1 MAEQPKKDS
10 LFKRIFR
17 NNKVGD
23 AHTKHTSKQ
32 RALLKEKLSVYNEER
47 FIPDVVLVF
56 QTKAVKD
63 NKTSN
68 PEMDRI
74 NFNIKIVETV
84 FDCYLAANITN
95 TRFYLMLRLNEQK
108 LESECASN
116 AIKIKLL
123 NAYGHQ
129 IYDPTRKVDFEP
141 FRSRQRQEITLTSLN
156 KLIDIQQL
164 KDIGILNDVYT
175 MHTVSG
181 VHRIKE
187 LWFNK
192 KWYWPEPLAS
202 ITDYIKEGR
211 DLNFTAITTLRMYFG
226 EKVAFYFAWVSFY
239 TSFLLFLAV
248 PGVAV
253 SIALW
258 AHDESASYLLPLWSI
273 FNSLSSTLVVERWKR
288 KSAEI
293 ATRWGTI
300 DMMKNTSRQRI
311 LRTEFVGD
319 ETVHETTGVITKLST
334 NKQTVVYFA
343 MSIPILLVLLAAVV
357 GSFFYTQ
364 YLQDNYDF
372 PTIVRMLISAAN
384 GVIMAVINIIY
395 MGIARFFVDKE
406 NHKYADAYENSLIF
420 KVFIFQFLNSYLGV
434 FYVITKEQLSNIH
447 LFLISLLITKQSSS
461 ITTTVNIIQITH

>member
-1 MAEQPKKDS
+1 M
-10 LFKRIFR
+10 FIFR
-17 NNKVGD
+17 KNKVGD
-23 AHTKHTSKQ
+23 AHSKQ
-32 RALLKEKLSVYNEER
+32 VSKHKALLKEKLATYNEER
-47 FIPDVVLVF
+47 FIPDVVLLF

-63 NKTSN
+63 NKLSN
-68 PEMDRI
+68 AEMDRI

-95 TRFYLMLRLNEQK
+95 TRFYLMIKMNEQK
-108 LESECASN
+108 MESECASN

-164 KDIGILNDVYT
+164 KDIGILKDVYT

-202 ITDYIKEGR
+202 ISEYLKEGK
-211 DLNFTAITTLRMYFG
+211 DMNFTAITTLRTYFG

-239 TSFLLFLAV
+239 TSFLLLLAV
-248 PGVAV
+248 PGVAI

-258 AHDESASYLLPLWSI
+258 AREESASYLLPVWSI
-273 FNSLSSTLVVERWKR
+273 FNSLCSTLVVERWKR

-300 DMMKNTSRQRI
+300 DMMKNASIKRI
-311 LRTEFVGD
+311 LRPEFVGD
-319 ETVHETTGVITKLST
+319 ETVHETTGVITKVST
-334 NKQTVVYFA
+334 NKQTLLYFA
-343 MSIPILLVLLAAVV
+343 ISLPILLVLLAAVV
-357 GSFFYTQ
+357 GSFLYTQ
-364 YLQDNYDF
+364 YLQDNYDLG
-372 PTIVRMLISAAN
+372 TIVRMLVSAAN
-384 GVIMAVINIIY
+384 GIIIAVINIVY
-395 MGIARFFVDKE
+395 MRIARFFVDRE
-406 NHKYADAYENSLIF
+406 NHKYADTYENSLIF
-420 KVFIFQFLNSYLGV
+420 KVFIFQFLNSYLGI
-434 FYVITKEQLSNIH
+434 FYVIAQEELKNIH
-447 LFLISLLITKQSSS
+447 FFLISLLITKQSSS
-461 ITTTVNIIQITH
+461 IATTVNKIYLS